1 MNKRLTVKMGP
12 GRATPARGA
21 LHRPPTVLGLRTPLN
36 TLIADTRIDGIMPG
50 GCGGALL
57 SAKPKYVGH
66 DSPPMPIAWESR

>member
-50 GCGGALL
+50 GVRRRSIIREAQIRR
-57 SAKPKYVGH
+57 P
-66 DSPPMPIAWESR
+66 